1 MSFLHK
7 LKSNLISFVQAM
19 YLQNVSL
26 APREFHLYV
35 IYMTTFFVGKYNSLY
50 AQINLFFNS
59 LGCFYFI
66 LNQARDLNHL
76 QTINLTKLRKN
87 IANLIVFSKK
97 NLSFRFL
104 FLVFRFIYYKPKFFK
119 FIEYSSNS

>member
-1 MSFLHK
+1 MYFMSFLHK
-7 LKSNLISFVQAM
+7 LKSYLISFVQAM

-50 AQINLFFNS
+50 VQINLFFNS
-59 LGCFYFI
+59 QRCFYFI

-87 IANLIVFSKK
+87 IIILI
-97 NLSFRFL
+97 
-104 FLVFRFIYYKPKFFK
+104 KF
-119 FIEYSSNS
+119 